1 MRSVDYQRRVSEG
14 IYNQRGRPLG
24 HVPKNK
30 GFRKTRGEVKSNVP
44 AVKDLFDIIDA
55 DGRSIQVLADNAGYS
70 PEAFSNWRR
79 GKTTMDIFAFSA
91 VALSM
96 GYRVKLEEC
105 DA

>member
-1 MRSVDYQRRVSEG
+1 MRSVDYQQRVAG
-14 IYNQRGRPLG
+14 GVFNQRGRPLG
-24 HVPKNK
+24 HEPKNK
-30 GFRKTRGEVKSNVP
+30 GFRLTRGEVKSNVP

-55 DGRSIQVLADNAGYS
+55 DGRSVRVLADNVGYS

-91 VALSM
+91 VAISM
-96 GYRVKLEEC
+96 GYKVKLEKC